1 MSNFALDWIDYIS
14 LFLIIFVGI
23 PHGAFDGAISVTL
36 GFTKNFYLQL
46 RFIIIY
52 LLVAFGVM
60 ILWYFFPVL
69 TLFLFLLT
77 SIFHFGCGDLSWEK
91 DNLYYFRG
99 YAHGGLVVLGIIFF
113 NQDDVE
119 SLFTILSGD
128 YSSILWQFLH
138 IALFIWLLSILILL
152 LNFKKIKVC
161 KYYIKLLTL
170 IIIMIIIFP
179 PLLAFAMYFCFIHSI
194 HHIKRILPKLIN
206 FMEKKKIFY
215 LVIIFSF
222 ISWLG
227 GGIAFYIISSLNTH
241 TEAIVKVTFIGLAA
255 LTFPHMILVDG
266 IFRSK
271 FKV

>member
-1 MSNFALDWIDYIS
+1 MINFALDWIDYIS

-46 RFIIIY
+46 RFLVTY

-60 ILWYFFPVL
+60 ILWYFLPVF

-77 SIFHFGCGDLSWEK
+77 SIFHFGCGDLDWEK
-91 DNLYYFRG
+91 NNLYYFSG
-99 YAHGGLVVLGIIFF
+99 YAHGGLIVLGIIFF
-113 NQDDVE
+113 NQDEVDY
-119 SLFTILSGD
+119 LFSILSGD
-128 YSSILWQFLH
+128 HLSILWQFLYV
-138 IALFIWLLSILILL
+138 ALSAWLLSIILL
-152 LNFKKIKVC
+152 LFNFKQIKVS

-170 IIIMIIIFP
+170 IIFIILIFP
-179 PLLAFAMYFCFIHSI
+179 PLPAFAIYFCFIHSI
-194 HHIKRILPKLIN
+194 HHVKRILPTLIN
-206 FMEKKKIFY
+206 FMEKQKILY
-215 LVIIFSF
+215 LMFIFS
-222 ISWLG
+222 ILSWLG
-227 GGIAFYIISSLNTH
+227 GGTAFYIISSLNTY
-241 TEAIVKVTFIGLAA
+241 TETLIKVTFIGLAA